1 MTLRVRQALYPYQ
14 NTWTPFDHAEMEGV
28 NELRIVG
35 EEPMYLYGRN
45 IEAEIDKAK
54 QLRAEHLR
62 EVLSEA
68 RPEKA
73 FGWLLPSLQAAVLRL
88 FRGRSQSAA

>member
-1 MTLRVRQALYPYQ
+1 
-14 NTWTPFDHAEMEGV
+14 
-28 NELRIVG
+28 
-35 EEPMYLYGRN
+35 MYLYGRD
-45 IEAEIDKAK
+45 IEAEIEKAK

-73 FGWLLPSLQAAVLRL
+73 FGWFLPLLQAALLKL
-88 FRGRSQSAA
+88 FRGRPQSAA

>member
-1 MTLRVRQALYPYQ
+1 
-14 NTWTPFDHAEMEGV
+14 
-28 NELRIVG
+28 
-35 EEPMYLYGRN
+35 MYLYGRD
-45 IEAEIDKAK
+45 IEAEIEKAK

-73 FGWLLPSLQAAVLRL
+73 FVVWLLPLLQAALLKL
-88 FRGRSQSAA
+88 FRGRPQSAA